1 MLDREDHFLIPQR
14 ALSEEDFV
22 ALLEVVRCVMAA
34 SLKLVEAQQEL
45 RTVPALSGTVP
56 GTRWSVTKH
65 LENLVDSSDACWGE
79 LMQFLRREGGC

>member
-1 MLDREDHFLIPQR
+1 MLDRDNHFLIPQR
-14 ALSEEDFV
+14 EFSDEDFAALREV
-22 ALLEVVRCVMAA
+22 AQCVVAA
-34 SLKLVEAQQEL
+34 RVKLMEAQQEL